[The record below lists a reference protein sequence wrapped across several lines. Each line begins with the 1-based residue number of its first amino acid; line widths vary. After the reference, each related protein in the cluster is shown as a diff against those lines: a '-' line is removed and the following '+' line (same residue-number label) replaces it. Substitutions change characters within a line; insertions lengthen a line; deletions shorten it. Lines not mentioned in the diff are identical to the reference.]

1 MEKSCKS
8 TASVTLCISCG
19 WNIGPGTFCGFR
31 HTPTHLDPFS
41 LTGDSLQKGHSSL
54 VGLNARLSMTCI
66 STSSADAMVPGK
78 YPDPAT
84 FLSSDPSDEDE
95 DARNSAGIV
104 LRAVF
109 LLAAVLLILVD
120 EVDVAGTDAVDRDV
134 EVDAAVVIIPRI
146 DYPDCCA
153 NCPL

>member
-8 TASVTLCISCG
+8 TASVTVCISCG

-54 VGLNARLSMTCI
+54 VGLNARLSTTCM

-78 YPDPAT
+78 YPDPAM

-104 LRAVF
+104 LRAV
-109 LLAAVLLILVD
+109 LRLVE
-120 EVDVAGTDAVDRDV
+120 EVDVAGTDVVDLDV
-134 EVDAAVVIIPRI
+134 EVDAAVVMIPRI
-146 DYPDCCA
+146 DFPDCCA
-153 NCPL
+153 NCPF